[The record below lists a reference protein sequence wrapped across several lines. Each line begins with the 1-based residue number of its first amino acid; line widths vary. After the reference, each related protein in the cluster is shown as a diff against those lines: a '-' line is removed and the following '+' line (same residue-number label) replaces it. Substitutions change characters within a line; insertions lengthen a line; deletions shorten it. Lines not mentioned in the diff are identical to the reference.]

1 MSNDPDTGGGAF
13 AFHGTW
19 RKFAPIA
26 FTNLALTIVTLG
38 LYSFWAR
45 TRVRRY
51 LWGSTRFIDDRLEW
65 TGTGLELFIGYIL
78 AIVLV
83 FLPFGLINLIIQG
96 VVLRGHPGMAGLMMF
111 GLYLLILYMLG
122 IAIFRALRYRLS
134 RTFWHGIR
142 GGSDDQGLG
151 YGGQYLWRT
160 IVGSLALGL
169 LIPWSMT
176 SLWNERWN
184 KMSFGPMRITSAARS
199 GPLMLRFLLFYL
211 VPIFVF
217 VAVVIGAGTL
227 VGLGATMSAM
237 PGQATILLIGFVF
250 VFMFYGVLGV
260 IALIFYSAYFEEVI
274 GNLTLGE
281 LEFGFTATTMDW
293 IKLMLGS
300 LALIFLTFGIGYI
313 FVAYRN
319 WAFFIRHLQAF
330 GDVRLDQ
337 LTQSKTR
344 EARQGEGLLDAFD
357 VGAF

>member
-1 MSNDPDTGGGAF
+1 MSENPNTGEGAF

-19 RKFAPIA
+19 RGFAPIA

-51 LWGSTRFIDDRLEW
+51 LWSSTRFIDDRLEW

-96 VVLRGHPGMAGLMMF
+96 VVLRGHPGMAGLMVF

-122 IAIFRALRYRLS
+122 VAIFRALRYRLS

-142 GGSDDQGLG
+142 GGSDAQGLG
-151 YGGQYLWRT
+151 YGAQYLWRT
-160 IVGSLALGL
+160 ITGSMVLGL
-169 LIPWSMT
+169 LVPWSMT

-184 KMSFGPMRITSAARS
+184 KMSFGPMRFESSAEH
-199 GPLMLRFLLFYL
+199 GPLILRFLLFYL
-211 VPIFVF
+211 IPITVF
-217 VAVVIGAGTL
+217 VVGALAAGMRIGPSGIPSQSSVL
-227 VGLGATMSAM
+227 LMGL
-237 PGQATILLIGFVF
+237 LLLFL
-250 VFMFYGVLGV
+250 FYGVLGV
-260 IALIFYSAYFEEVI
+260 IALIFYAAYFREVI

-281 LEFGFTATTMDW
+281 LEFDFTATTMDW

-300 LALIFLTFGIGYI
+300 IALIILTFGIGYI

-330 GDVRLDQ
+330 GDVHLDQ
-337 LTQSKTR
+337 LTQSRTR

>member
-1 MSNDPDTGGGAF
+1 
-13 AFHGTW
+13 
-19 RKFAPIA
+19 
-26 FTNLALTIVTLG
+26 
-38 LYSFWAR
+38 
-45 TRVRRY
+45 
-51 LWGSTRFIDDRLEW
+51 
-65 TGTGLELFIGYIL
+65 
-78 AIVLV
+78 
-83 FLPFGLINLIIQG
+83 
-96 VVLRGHPGMAGLMMF
+96 
-111 GLYLLILYMLG
+111 
-122 IAIFRALRYRLS
+122 
-134 RTFWHGIR
+134 
-142 GGSDDQGLG
+142 
-151 YGGQYLWRT
+151 
-160 IVGSLALGL
+160 
-169 LIPWSMT
+169 
-176 SLWNERWN
+176 
-184 KMSFGPMRITSAARS
+184 
-199 GPLMLRFLLFYL
+199 
-211 VPIFVF
+211 VF

-260 IALIFYSAYFEEVI
+260 IALIFYSAYFKEVI